1 MRTSFLIFFFHPHL
15 RSGMLLLRAAVFP
28 RPIGLKLAACHLE
41 DDVLCFAGVFI
52 LAHMSVLGK
61 TSMELSEQKSIEGSL
76 EDHLIGEMG

>member
-1 MRTSFLIFFFHPHL
+1 ML
-15 RSGMLLLRAAVFP
+15 RLRAAVFP

-52 LAHMSVLGK
+52 LAHMSVVLGK